1 MNNDKD
7 LFRQGLVLFAA
18 RDFSGAAG
26 YFTDALR
33 ENPENV
39 NYYYYRGVCYQ
50 ETGAANEAISDYTK
64 ALSRRPAA
72 YPIRYNRADLF
83 LQSGDLEKAREDF
96 EEILRAA
103 GKEDPHWSALAYLG
117 RGLIRLEAG
126 EIEEAIID
134 LTTAED
140 LARLDGDKLLLARI
154 GDELERSGF

>member
-1 MNNDKD
+1 MNTDKE
-7 LFRQGLVLFAA
+7 LFRKGLVLFAA

-26 YFTDALR
+26 CFTDALL

-50 ETGAANEAISDYTK
+50 ETGAAGEAISDYTS
-64 ALSRRPAA
+64 ALSRSPSA

-83 LQSGDLEKAREDF
+83 LQAGDLEKARKDF
-96 EEILRAA
+96 EEILSDA
-103 GKEDPHWSALAYLG
+103 GKDDPHWSALAYLG
-117 RGLIRLEAG
+117 RGLIRLEEG

-134 LTTAED
+134 LTAAED

-154 GDELERSGF
+154 GDELEKSGF

>member
-1 MNNDKD
+1 MCI
-7 LFRQGLVLFAA
+7 
-18 RDFSGAAG
+18 RDRVS
-26 YFTDALR
+26 T
-33 ENPENV
+33 
-39 NYYYYRGVCYQ
+39 Q
-50 ETGAANEAISDYTK
+50 STWEAISDYTK

-117 RGLIRLEAG
+117 RGLIRLEEG
-126 EIEEAIID
+126 EVEGAIID

-154 GDELERSGF
+154 GDELERSGFQGV

>member
-33 ENPENV
+33 ENSENV

-50 ETGAANEAISDYTK
+50 ETGDANEAISDYTK

-72 YPIRYNRADLF
+72 YPIRYYRADLF

-117 RGLIRLEAG
+117 RGLIRLEEG
-126 EIEEAIID
+126 EVEGAIID